1 MNNGGLIFEV
11 QIIMNLLRLIDRHY
25 TERHSPGF
33 YADALSVKERAM
45 NKYSRMILN
54 KTVYQLIQDKL
65 HHEGIRMLLTTNS
78 SVKQIAY
85 KIGCCDPAYFNRCFK
100 KKTGL
105 SPRRYRV
112 LMGDLVLS
120 REYC

>member
-1 MNNGGLIFEV
+1 MDNGNLTFEV
-11 QIIMNLLRLIDRHY
+11 QLVMKLIRLIDRHY
-25 TERHSPGF
+25 TEQHSPGF
-33 YADALSVKERAM
+33 YADALLVKERIL
-45 NKYSRMILN
+45 NKHCRRILN

-112 LMGDLVLS
+112 LVGGGI
-120 REYC
+120 